1 MGIAGMEVAKEASDM
16 VLANDNFST
25 IVAAISEGRSIYNN
39 MKTFIRYR
47 ISSNIGEVASIF
59 LIVALGVPKGLI
71 PIQPLRVNLVTNG
84 PRATAL
90 GFNTPDRNI
99 MKKPPRR
106 SDDMLINLW
115 TLFRYLVI
123 GLYVGMATVGVFLI
137 CWEPLQD
144 ERINGGTFIGADGL
158 KFPHKLIPTRNAIGL
173 VALAIVASLGALT
186 HTLDTLVPVIE
197 ASGFAIAVIAIGTV
211 VGNFR

>member
-1 MGIAGMEVAKEASDM
+1 M

-71 PIQPLRVNLVTNG
+71 PIQPLWVNLV
-84 PRATAL
+84 
-90 GFNTPDRNI
+90 NTPDRNI

-123 GLYVGMATVGVFLI
+123 GLYVGMATVG
-137 CWEPLQD
+137 EPLQD
-144 ERINGGTFIGADGL
+144 ERINGGAFIGADGL
-158 KFPHKLIPTRNAIGL
+158 KFPHKLIPVSFNLTM
-173 VALAIVASLGALT
+173 SLMS
-186 HTLDTLVPVIE
+186 V
-197 ASGFAIAVIAIGTV
+197 
-211 VGNFR
+211 